1 MMNPIELCEKLGF
14 RVVCE
19 GEGRER
25 ELHGIYCC
33 DLLSVVMGRAKTD
46 DLWIT
51 VMANINTIAVAVL
64 SDVSC
69 VLLSEGVQLDAQ
81 GLEKAQAQGVC
92 VLSTDLP
99 TFEASAKAAA
109 LFLS

>member
-1 MMNPIELCEKLGF
+1 MMTPIELCEKLGF

-33 DLLSVVMGRAKTD
+33 DLL
-46 DLWIT
+46 IT

>member
-1 MMNPIELCEKLGF
+1 MTPIEMAGKLGF
-14 RVVCE
+14 EVVHE
-19 GEGRER
+19 GEGASREIA
-25 ELHGIYCC
+25 GIYCC

-92 VLSTDLP
+92 VLSTELP

>member
-1 MMNPIELCEKLGF
+1 MTPIELSEKLGF
-14 RVVCE
+14 RIVCE
-19 GEGRER
+19 GGGRER
-25 ELHGIYCC
+25 DLHGIYCC

-81 GLEKAQAQGVC
+81 GLQKAKAQGVC
-92 VLSTDLP
+92 VLSTELP
-99 TFEASAKAAA
+99 TFEASSKAAA